1 MYNYQKLFRVSAGFI
16 FLIFIVYILIL
27 FYLYTLDKNEPSLY
41 IGIVLSLFFGQPM
54 KSMYE
59 LLFDNFVN
67 FEEDVPKDFLRLKRT
82 MKYFIDL
89 VSMVLMTLVLLLFSY
104 NNLIVIA
111 ILVFVVGFYLLHYW
125 AHKI

>member
-16 FLIFIVYILIL
+16 LLIFIVYILIL
-27 FYLYTLDKNEPSLY
+27 FYLYTQEKNKPSLY
-41 IGIVLSLFFGQPM
+41 IGIVLSLFFGPPM

-82 MKYFIDL
+82 MKYLIDII
-89 VSMVLMTLVLLLFSY
+89 SMVLMTLVLLLFSY
-104 NNLIVIA
+104 NYIITIA
-111 ILVFVVGFYLLHYW
+111 ILVFVVGFGLLHYW

>member
-16 FLIFIVYILIL
+16 LLIFIVYILIL
-27 FYLYTLDKNEPSLY
+27 FYLYTQEKNKPSLY
-41 IGIVLSLFFGQPM
+41 IGIVLSLFFGPPM

-82 MKYFIDL
+82 MKYLIDII
-89 VSMVLMTLVLLLFSY
+89 SMVLMTFVLLLFSY
-104 NNLIVIA
+104 NHIITIA
-111 ILVFVVGFYLLHYW
+111 ILVFVVGFHLLHYW
-125 AHKI
+125 ARKI